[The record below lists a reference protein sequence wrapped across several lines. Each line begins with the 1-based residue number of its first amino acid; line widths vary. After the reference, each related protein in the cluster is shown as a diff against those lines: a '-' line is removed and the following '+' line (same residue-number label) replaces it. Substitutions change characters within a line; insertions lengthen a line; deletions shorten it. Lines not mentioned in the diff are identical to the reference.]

1 MLHKKF
7 LSLSLA
13 ASLAVSASVN
23 TFADG
28 GQSEVASLPSAT
40 EYRKEISEN
49 DIITLI
55 LIPVCA
61 DILSNTIQPFIHLP
75 KVLCLY
81 QQLQELQKE
90 LRQEL
95 KQEVLKHNPKVTQ
108 LATTFLDLYND
119 KIHPEFKKAVD
130 AVWLTDSKGNK
141 QHASISC
148 TDIVA
153 KKQDIDKHVK
163 RHTHT
168 WY

>member
-28 GQSEVASLPSAT
+28 GQSEVAPLPSAT
-40 EYRKEISEN
+40 EYSKEISEN

-75 KVLCLY
+75 KVLGLY
-81 QQLQELQKE
+81 QQLQE

-95 KQEVLKHNPKVTQ
+95 KQEVLKRNPKVTQ

>member
-1 MLHKKF
+1 MLTKKF

-28 GQSEVASLPSAT
+28 GQSEVAPLPSAT
-40 EYRKEISEN
+40 EYSKEISEN

-75 KVLCLY
+75 KVLGLY
-81 QQLQELQKE
+81 QQLQELRQK
-90 LRQEL
+90 L
-95 KQEVLKHNPKVTQ
+95 KQEVLKRNPKVTQ

-119 KIHPEFKKAVD
+119 KIHPEFKEAVD
-130 AVWLTDSKGNK
+130 KAWVTDTMGSKK
-141 QHASISC
+141 HASIGVNKM
-148 TDIVA
+148 T
-153 KKQDIDKHVK
+153 KKTRIKKHK
-163 RHTHT
+163 TGHQ
-168 WY
+168 

>member
-28 GQSEVASLPSAT
+28 GQSEVAPLPSAT
-40 EYRKEISEN
+40 EYSKEISEN

-55 LIPVCA
+55 LIPMCA

-75 KVLCLY
+75 KVLGLY
-81 QQLQELQKE
+81 QQIQELQKE
-90 LRQEL
+90 FRQEL

-119 KIHPEFKKAVD
+119 KIHPEFKEAVD
-130 AVWLTDSKGNK
+130 KAWVTDTMGSKK
-141 QHASISC
+141 HASIGVNKM
-148 TDIVA
+148 T
-153 KKQDIDKHVK
+153 KKTRIKKHK
-163 RHTHT
+163 TGHQ
-168 WY
+168 